1 MLGSQPSNRISIRR
15 SKRGD
20 SDVSSPHHQLKKLR
34 PDRIEKEER
43 KKRKI
48 PQVEYE
54 DEEEES
60 ERKSRDI
67 YAKWNQQTSS
77 AVLPSLLA
85 AASPKSQSF

>member
-60 ERKSRDI
+60 ERRKLAMNYREKRDRN
-67 YAKWNQQTSS
+67 KEER
-77 AVLPSLLA
+77 
-85 AASPKSQSF
+85 F